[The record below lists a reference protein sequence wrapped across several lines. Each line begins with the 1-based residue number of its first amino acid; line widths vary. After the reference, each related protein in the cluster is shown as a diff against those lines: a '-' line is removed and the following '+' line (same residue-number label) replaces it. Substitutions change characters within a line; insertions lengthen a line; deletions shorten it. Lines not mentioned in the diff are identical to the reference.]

1 VTHPLF
7 ILEQVE
13 RSINGKRSKYIEKEN
28 QGDPSLLN
36 EKHKLKDNPCQVE

>member
-1 VTHPLF
+1 VTQPLF

-28 QGDPSLLN
+28 QGGPLPAQP
-36 EKHKLKDNPCQVE
+36 ETQAQT